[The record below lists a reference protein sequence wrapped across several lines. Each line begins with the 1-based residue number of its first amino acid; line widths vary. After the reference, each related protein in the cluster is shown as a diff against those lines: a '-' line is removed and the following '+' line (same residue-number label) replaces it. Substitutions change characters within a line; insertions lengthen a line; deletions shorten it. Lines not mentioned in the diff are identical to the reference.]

1 MEAQNWDDIYSNTED
16 YYNKFITAVIHIFQ
30 QSFPVVR
37 VSRKRWHDKPW
48 MAAALKASIKR
59 KNLLYNV
66 YLKHPSDKNRDEYNN
81 RKNILRGVLKQAEI
95 KYYENLFDEHKD
107 SVYNTWKS
115 LNPIINPKKGKSAT
129 VIKKLIIDRKVI
141 LEKRNIS
148 DGMNEHF
155 CNIGE
160 KLQAEIPDYG
170 LKYMEYMPPR
180 TANSFYLEPVTSE
193 DIMLEIKRMKPNKS
207 PGHDLIGSKV
217 IKLCP
222 GIFAY
227 NLAKIYNWS
236 IENGIYPDD
245 LKIAKVIAL
254 YKKGA
259 KHYPNNY
266 RPIGLLSHF
275 DKIFEKILC
284 RRLISFL
291 ERNELLYCY
300 QYGFRK
306 LYSIGLALIEITDY
320 IKRLL
325 DEKKYV
331 ISIFID
337 FKKAFDTVDHEIL
350 LHKLEYYGIRG
361 IANNFFRSYSTNR
374 RQYTVINGIKSDLRT
389 VSCGVPQGSVLGPL
403 FFLLYINDLHNGIGC
418 NAARLY
424 ADDTALITSNH
435 NFNLVQDQGKE
446 LFMKLY
452 HWCIANKLSINSD
465 KTNLVLFHLKN
476 KPVPR
481 DFTGL
486 QPQAMKIDRVQ
497 SVQYL
502 GMLLDEKLYWHEHV
516 TQTCASLIKYFGI
529 FNHIKNF
536 VSVKIARQL
545 YFAFVYSRI
554 QYGIEIYGNCAKETL
569 SKLQVMQNKL
579 LKLLLKYDRRT
590 PTNFLHH
597 VLSILQLNDMHMV
610 KVLSFVNECR
620 SGRIP
625 DIFLDYYKV
634 RETERELKNNR
645 TLDIPWARTD
655 LGQSRCDIKGA
666 RLWNMYFDTV
676 NPLLNK
682 KSFRKRITK
691 YFVSKY
697 IWLIRPHCVSLCF
710 IIYNFHS
717 HCEYMYWAN
726 VYLYHL
732 QNVYFILPFPHEMYN
747 P

>member
-1 MEAQNWDDIYSNTED
+1 MT
-16 YYNKFITAVIHIFQ
+16 
-30 QSFPVVR
+30 
-37 VSRKRWHDKPW
+37 
-48 MAAALKASIKR
+48 AALKASIKH
-59 KNLLYNV
+59 KNLLYKT

-81 RKNILRGVLKQAEI
+81 CKDILRGVLKQAEI
-95 KYYENLFDEHKD
+95 KYYENLFDEHKY
-107 SVYNTWKS
+107 SVYNMWKS

-141 LEKRNIS
+141 LEKQNIS
-148 DGMNEHF
+148 DDMNEHF
-155 CNIGE
+155 CNVGE

-180 TANSFYLEPVTSE
+180 TAN
-193 DIMLEIKRMKPNKS
+193 
-207 PGHDLIGSKV
+207 
-217 IKLCP
+217 
-222 GIFAY
+222 
-227 NLAKIYNWS
+227 
-236 IENGIYPDD
+236 
-245 LKIAKVIAL
+245 
-254 YKKGA
+254 KKGVE
-259 KHYPNNY
+259 HDSYNY
-266 RPIGLLSHF
+266 RPISLLSHF

-306 LYSIGLALIEITDY
+306 SCSTGLALIEITDY

-337 FKKAFDTVDHEIL
+337 FKKTFDTVDHEIL

-361 IANNFFRSYSTNR
+361 IANNFLRSYLTNR

-389 VSCGVPQGSVLGPL
+389 VSCGVPQGSVLGPW
-403 FFLLYINDLHNGIGC
+403 FFLLYINDLYNGIGC

-435 NFNLVQDQGKE
+435 NLNLVQDQGKE

-486 QPQAMKIDRVQ
+486 QTQAMKIDRVQ

-502 GMLLDEKLYWHEHV
+502 GMLLEEKLYWHEHV
-516 TQTCASLIKYFGI
+516 TQIYASLIKYFGI

-545 YFAFVYSRI
+545 
-554 QYGIEIYGNCAKETL
+554 
-569 SKLQVMQNKL
+569 
-579 LKLLLKYDRRT
+579 
-590 PTNFLHH
+590 FLH
-597 VLSILQLNDMHMV
+597 
-610 KVLSFVNECR
+610 
-620 SGRIP
+620 
-625 DIFLDYYKV
+625 
-634 RETERELKNNR
+634 
-645 TLDIPWARTD
+645 
-655 LGQSRCDIKGA
+655 
-666 RLWNMYFDTV
+666 
-676 NPLLNK
+676 
-682 KSFRKRITK
+682 
-691 YFVSKY
+691 
-697 IWLIRPHCVSLCF
+697 LCF
-710 IIYNFHS
+710 RESNM
-717 HCEYMYWAN
+717 E
-726 VYLYHL
+726 
-732 QNVYFILPFPHEMYN
+732 
-747 P
+747 